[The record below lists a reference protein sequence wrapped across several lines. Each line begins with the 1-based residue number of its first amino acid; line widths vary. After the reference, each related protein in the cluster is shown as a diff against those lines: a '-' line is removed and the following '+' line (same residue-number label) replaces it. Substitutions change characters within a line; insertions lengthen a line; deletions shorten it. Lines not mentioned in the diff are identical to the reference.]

1 MFRLTT
7 EPEILTSAK
16 QLSLNLALVGS
27 QNSFTKQENGAA
39 KFKARN
45 MSGKMREIITDALK
59 NSNDSEESAPYSVD
73 CDL

>member
-1 MFRLTT
+1 MEL
-7 EPEILTSAK
+7 EIFTSAK

-27 QNSFTKQENGAA
+27 QNRFIKQGNGAA
-39 KFKARN
+39 RFKARN

-59 NSNDSEESAPYSVD
+59 NSNDTEESASHSVN